1 MTVQNRPKPSTRVAN
16 AEAKARALEQL
27 ALGRQVSSV
36 ARDLDVRR
44 ATVREWRDSPDGR
57 AFLSAEREKRRASFA
72 KAQMLAEAVLRDAAV
87 SAANALV
94 EGLES
99 TDSEERRRC
108 AEAILDRVGLP
119 KSQRIEGKVER
130 RFNLSALSLE
140 EKQQLREMVKRA
152 KGT

>member
-1 MTVQNRPKPSTRVAN
+1 
-16 AEAKARALEQL
+16 
-27 ALGRQVSSV
+27 
-36 ARDLDVRR
+36 
-44 ATVREWRDSPDGR
+44 
-57 AFLSAEREKRRASFA
+57 
-72 KAQMLAEAVLRDAAV
+72 MLAEAVLRDAAV